1 MERNAMNELQIGLAV
16 VGALILFA
24 IMLTFKYKM
33 VRPCMPSEN
42 RLAFKISIFIV
53 IFSSVFAALWNKF

>member
-1 MERNAMNELQIGLAV
+1 M
-16 VGALILFA
+16 GALILFA

-53 IFSSVFAALWNKF
+53 IFSGVFAALWNKF